1 MASEK
6 GDIVSA
12 PEHYCKGRMYQTW
25 EVANDWGLDKDAYL
39 FNALKYISRAG
50 RKSYPGMT
58 LEQSMEVDLRKARAY
73 IDRKIVLMHEAG
85 GPYRDIPMKAPDM
98 PMGEVIRLLKAYP
111 DRRYARRGWNGKGMW
126 ISLQRPDKGSRMTV
140 PYIYMSTAQGGL
152 VPWLASQTDMLADDW
167 YEVPKE

>member
-1 MASEK
+1 MAARN
-6 GDIVSA
+6 DDVVSA
-12 PEHYCKGRMYQTW
+12 PSHYCKGRRYQTW

-58 LEQSMEVDLRKARAY
+58 PDQSMHLDLRKARAY
-73 IDRKIVLMHEAG
+73 LDRKIALMVEAED
-85 GPYRDIPMKAPDM
+85 PYRDIPMKAPDM
-98 PMGEVIRLLKAYP
+98 NIGGVINNLKAFP
-111 DRRYARRGWNGKGMW
+111 DRRYSRRGWNGKGMW
-126 ISLQRPDKGSRMTV
+126 ISLQKPDGGSKMTM

-152 VPWLASQTDMLADDW
+152 VPWLASQADLLADDW